1 MKLAHA
7 LLLAPLMA
15 SAQTIT
21 LQQGLQEALT
31 KGPEAELIRV
41 SVDSANETV
50 KEVRKVA
57 WPTVTGYANAG
68 AGRQPS
74 MLAPLGAAMGGLAE
88 SIGDLDGRVGV
99 LEENNPPPGPKGDS
113 KGPLAALSSLGA
125 DPDDATWSVGYGVQ
139 ATQPV
144 FTFGKVTTALRMAS
158 TQNRITSLK
167 VKTDRAKIQKDFL
180 SLWTAAVLASRR
192 VATIER
198 SIQRQNE
205 MVAMLDR
212 NFTAGSGSK
221 AQLLLARSQMLR
233 LQPELLA
240 ARRDAI
246 ATRSYLN
253 RTLGRPS
260 DDATPLDTTG
270 LPELEA
276 ITPPSR
282 QELLS
287 QAMDKRND
295 LRTMKEFLGLQ
306 QDLITIYRANYL
318 PNIFLNGKVGVTSS
332 HTEMDEAFKGAGKV
346 RDNYEWQA
354 GVGMQWNLFDGFEQS
369 AKAGQ
374 TKAAVHALQI
384 RQNDLNRMIEVEVDQ
399 ALLDRQAADSAL
411 AAAAEAFE
419 GAVEAR
425 KLYGNSFRQGS
436 GALSDILS
444 AEENQRMAE
453 FGLVSAQLERTRAA
467 AMIALV
473 RGQDLINLPEEP

>member
-7 LLLAPLMA
+7 LLLAPMLV
-15 SAQTIT
+15 SAQSLT

-41 SVDSANETV
+41 AVDSANETV

-57 WPTVTGYANAG
+57 WPSVTGYANAG

-74 MLAPLGAAMGGLAE
+74 MLGPFASALGAPLA
-88 SIGDLDGRVGV
+88 DLDRRVRA
-99 LEENNPPPGPKGDS
+99 LDSLPPG
-113 KGPLAALSSLGA
+113 SSLGA
-125 DPDDATWSVGYGVQ
+125 LSALDTDPDDATWSVGYGVQ
-139 ATQPV
+139 ATQPL

-158 TQNRITSLK
+158 TQDRITSLK
-167 VKTDRAKIQKDFL
+167 VKADRARVQKEFL
-180 SLWTAAVLASRR
+180 SQWTMAVLASRR

-198 SIQRQNE
+198 SIERQRE
-205 MVAMLDR
+205 MVAFLER
-212 NFTAGSGSK
+212 NFAGGSGMK
-221 AQLLLARSQMLR
+221 GQVLLARSQMLR

-246 ATRSYLN
+246 ATRSMLN

-260 DDATPLDTTG
+260 EDATPLDTTG

-276 ITPPSR
+276 LVPPSR
-282 QELLS
+282 QELLA
-287 QAMDKRND
+287 QALDKRSD

-306 QDLITIYRANYL
+306 QDLISVYRANYL
-318 PNIFLNGKVGVTSS
+318 PNIFLNGKVGVISN
-332 HTEMDEAFKGAGKV
+332 HTEVGEAFKGAGKV
-346 RDNYEWQA
+346 RDNYQWQA

-384 RQNDLNRMIEVEVDQ
+384 RQNDLVRMVEVEVDQ

-411 AAAAEAFE
+411 AAATEALE
-419 GAVEAR
+419 GAAEAR

-444 AEENQRMAE
+444 AEENLRLSE

>member
-7 LLLAPLMA
+7 LLLAPLLA

-57 WPTVTGYANAG
+57 WPSVTGYANAG

-74 MLAPLGAAMGGLAE
+74 MLGPFASALGAPIA
-88 SIGDLDGRVGV
+88 DLNARVAS
-99 LEENNPPPGPKGDS
+99 LEDS
-113 KGPLAALSSLGA
+113 VGSPRGNSLGALAALNT
-125 DPDDATWSVGYGVQ
+125 DPDDAMWSVGYGVQ
-139 ATQPV
+139 ATQPL

-167 VKTDRAKIQKDFL
+167 VKTDRAKVQKDFL
-180 SLWTAAVLASRR
+180 SLWTMAVLSSRR
-192 VATIER
+192 VTTIER
-198 SIQRQNE
+198 SIERQRE
-205 MVAMLDR
+205 MVAMLER
-212 NFTAGSGSK
+212 NFGAGSGMK
-221 AQLLLARSQMLR
+221 AQVLLARSQMLR

-246 ATRSYLN
+246 ATRSMLN

-276 ITPPSR
+276 VVPPTR
-282 QELLS
+282 QELLT
-287 QAMDKRND
+287 QAMEKRND
-295 LRTMKEFLGLQ
+295 LRTMKEVLGLQ
-306 QDLITIYRANYL
+306 KDLISIYRANYL
-318 PNIFLNGKVGVTSS
+318 PNIFLSGKVGVISS
-332 HTEMDEAFKGAGKV
+332 HTDADEAFKGAGKV

-384 RQNDLNRMIEVEVDQ
+384 RQNDLHRMVEVEVDQ

-411 AAAAEAFE
+411 TAATEALE
-419 GAVEAR
+419 GATEAR

-436 GALSDILS
+436 GALSDVLS
-444 AEENQRMAE
+444 AEENLRLSE

>member
-7 LLLAPLMA
+7 LLLAPFLV
-15 SAQTIT
+15 SAQSLT

-74 MLAPLGAAMGGLAE
+74 MLGPMGAAMQGIAG
-88 SIGDLDGRVGV
+88 SIGSLDSRVDS
-99 LEENNPPPGPKGDS
+99 LENINVPGSARDS
-113 KGPLAALSSLGA
+113 KGPLAALSAMDA

-139 ATQPV
+139 ATQPL

-158 TQNRITSLK
+158 TQNRLTSLK
-167 VKTDRAKIQKDFL
+167 VKTDRTRIQKEFITQ
-180 SLWTAAVLASRR
+180 WTMAVLASRR

-198 SIQRQNE
+198 SIERQRE
-205 MVAMLDR
+205 MVAFLER
-212 NFTAGSGSK
+212 NFSAGSGMK
-221 AQLLLARSQMLR
+221 AQVLLARSQMLR
-233 LQPELLA
+233 LQPDLLA

-246 ATRSYLN
+246 ATRSMLN

-276 ITPPSR
+276 LVPPSR
-282 QELLS
+282 QALLS

-318 PNIFLNGKVGVTSS
+318 PNIFLNGKVGVISN
-332 HTEMDEAFKGAGKV
+332 HTEADEAFKGAGKV
-346 RDNYEWQA
+346 RDNYEWKA

-384 RQNDLNRMIEVEVDQ
+384 RQNDLTRMVEVEVDQ

-411 AAAAEAFE
+411 AAATEALE

-444 AEENQRMAE
+444 AEENQRFAE

>member
-7 LLLAPLMA
+7 LLLAPFLV
-15 SAQTIT
+15 SAQTLT

-41 SVDSANETV
+41 AVDSANETV

-57 WPTVTGYANAG
+57 WPSVTGYANAG

-74 MLAPLGAAMGGLAE
+74 MLAPLGAAMGGLAG
-88 SIGDLDGRVGV
+88 SIGSLDGRVGD
-99 LEENNPPPGPKGDS
+99 LEDANAPGSRGS
-113 KGPLAALSSLGA
+113 STGPLAALSAMDA

-139 ATQPV
+139 ATQPL

-158 TQNRITSLK
+158 TQDRLTSLK
-167 VKTDRAKIQKDFL
+167 VKTDRTRVQKEFL
-180 SLWTAAVLASRR
+180 SQWTMAVLASRR

-198 SIQRQNE
+198 SIERQRE
-205 MVAMLDR
+205 MVAFLER
-212 NFTAGSGSK
+212 NFAAGSGMK
-221 AQLLLARSQMLR
+221 GQVLLARSQMLR

-246 ATRSYLN
+246 ATRSLLN

-260 DDATPLDTTG
+260 DDATPLDTVG

-276 ITPPSR
+276 VLPPSR
-282 QELLS
+282 QELLA
-287 QAMDKRND
+287 QAMDRRND
-295 LRTMKEFLGLQ
+295 LRTMKEALGLQ
-306 QDLITIYRANYL
+306 KDLITIYRANYL
-318 PNIFLNGKVGVTSS
+318 PNIFLNGKVGVISAN
-332 HTEMDEAFKGAGKV
+332 TEAGEAFKGAGKI

-384 RQNDLNRMIEVEVDQ
+384 RQNDLIRMVEVEVDQ

-411 AAAAEAFE
+411 AAATEALE
-419 GAVEAR
+419 GATEAR

-436 GALSDILS
+436 GALSDVLS
-444 AEENQRMAE
+444 AEENQRFAE

>member
-7 LLLAPLMA
+7 LLLAPFLV
-15 SAQTIT
+15 SAQSLT

-41 SVDSANETV
+41 AVDSANETV

-74 MLAPLGAAMGGLAE
+74 MLAPLGGAMKGLAE

-99 LEENNPPPGPKGDS
+99 LEDNNPPPGARGDS
-113 KGPLAALSSLGA
+113 KGPLAALSAMDA

-139 ATQPV
+139 ATQPL

-158 TQNRITSLK
+158 TQNRLTSLK
-167 VKTDRAKIQKDFL
+167 VKTDRTRVQKEFL
-180 SLWTAAVLASRR
+180 TQWTMAVLASRR

-198 SIQRQNE
+198 SIERQRE
-205 MVAMLDR
+205 MVAFLER
-212 NFTAGSGSK
+212 NFAAGSGMK
-221 AQLLLARSQMLR
+221 GQLLLARSQMLR
-233 LQPELLA
+233 LQPDLLA

-246 ATRSYLN
+246 ATRSMLN

-260 DDATPLDTTG
+260 EDATPLDTTG

-276 ITPPSR
+276 VVPPSR

-287 QAMDKRND
+287 QALDKRND
-295 LRTMKEFLGLQ
+295 LRSMKEFLGLQ
-306 QDLITIYRANYL
+306 QDLISVYRANYL
-318 PNIFLNGKVGVTSS
+318 PNIFLNGKVGVISN
-332 HTEMDEAFKGAGKV
+332 HTEAGEAFKGAGKV

-374 TKAAVHALQI
+374 TKAAVHAMQI
-384 RQNDLNRMIEVEVDQ
+384 RQNDLTRMVEVEVDQ

-411 AAAAEAFE
+411 AAATEALE
-419 GAVEAR
+419 GATEAR

-436 GALSDILS
+436 GALSDVLS
-444 AEENQRMAE
+444 AEENLRLSE

>member
-7 LLLAPLMA
+7 LLLAPFLV
-15 SAQTIT
+15 SAQSLT

-41 SVDSANETV
+41 AVDSANETV

-74 MLAPLGAAMGGLAE
+74 MLGPFASALGAP
-88 SIGDLDGRVGV
+88 IGDLDRRVGL
-99 LEENNPPPGPKGDS
+99 LEDTVGRPHGNSLGA
-113 KGPLAALSSLGA
+113 LAALDA

-139 ATQPV
+139 ATQPL

-158 TQNRITSLK
+158 TQNRLTSLK
-167 VKTDRAKIQKDFL
+167 VKTDRTRVQKEFL
-180 SLWTAAVLASRR
+180 TQWTMAVLASRR

-198 SIQRQNE
+198 SIERQRE
-205 MVAMLDR
+205 MVAFLER
-212 NFTAGSGSK
+212 NFAAGSGMK
-221 AQLLLARSQMLR
+221 GQVLLARSQMLR
-233 LQPELLA
+233 LQPDLLA

-246 ATRSYLN
+246 ATRSMLN

-260 DDATPLDTTG
+260 EDATPLDTTG

-276 ITPPSR
+276 VVPPSR

-287 QAMDKRND
+287 QALDKRND
-295 LRTMKEFLGLQ
+295 LRSMKEFLGLQ
-306 QDLITIYRANYL
+306 QDLISVYRANYL
-318 PNIFLNGKVGVTSS
+318 PNIFLNGKVGVISN
-332 HTEMDEAFKGAGKV
+332 HTEAGEAFKGAGKV

-374 TKAAVHALQI
+374 TKAAVHAMQI
-384 RQNDLNRMIEVEVDQ
+384 RQNDLTRMVEVEVDQ

-411 AAAAEAFE
+411 AAATEALE
-419 GAVEAR
+419 GATEAR

-436 GALSDILS
+436 GALSDVLS
-444 AEENQRMAE
+444 AEENLRLSE

>member
-7 LLLAPLMA
+7 LLLAPILV
-15 SAQTIT
+15 SAQSLT

-41 SVDSANETV
+41 AVDSANETV

-88 SIGDLDGRVGV
+88 SIGSLDGRVDA
-99 LEENNPPPGPKGDS
+99 LENTNAPGSAGDS
-113 KGPLAALSSLGA
+113 KGPLAALSGMNA

-139 ATQPV
+139 ATQPL

-158 TQNRITSLK
+158 TQNRLTSLK
-167 VKTDRAKIQKDFL
+167 VKTDRTRVQKEFL
-180 SLWTAAVLASRR
+180 TQWTMAVLASRR

-198 SIQRQNE
+198 SIERQRE
-205 MVAMLDR
+205 MVSFLER
-212 NFTAGSGSK
+212 NFAGGAGVK
-221 AQLLLARSQMLR
+221 GQVLLARSQMLR
-233 LQPELLA
+233 LQPDLLA
-240 ARRDAI
+240 ARRDAV
-246 ATRSYLN
+246 ATRSMLN

-276 ITPPSR
+276 VVPPSR
-282 QELLS
+282 QELLA

-295 LRTMKEFLGLQ
+295 LRTVKEFLGLQ

-318 PNIFLNGKVGVTSS
+318 PNIFLNGKVGVISS
-332 HTEMDEAFKGAGKV
+332 HTEAGEAFKGAGKV

-374 TKAAVHALQI
+374 TKAAVHAMQI
-384 RQNDLNRMIEVEVDQ
+384 RQNDLTRMVEVEVDQ

-411 AAAAEAFE
+411 AAATEALE

-444 AEENQRMAE
+444 AEENLRLSE